1 MPTPTGGREDIS
13 DLLGMRTR
21 GAWLIIGSYL
31 SAMVIVTVATVNSY
45 TTPWVAALGPVIL
58 IAATLALV
66 LVPGDPLPF
75 GTTLMLTASGPVA
88 CALVLSATPA
98 VLSSP
103 LQIWIHGGGTS
114 IYCFMNVRGR
124 RIAPWIGLL
133 GMVLVFAAWAVADG
147 RGAAYGI
154 SFVAID
160 AAPLA
165 MATLL
170 SFTLRP
176 TAKAV
181 FSLRAQTTERVAEL
195 AAQTA
200 GADEREKQSSHLDRL
215 ARPMIEKIASGET
228 LTRAEQAECALLEAH
243 LRDRLRAPILSTLE
257 LDEAAYSA
265 RQRGVEV
272 IFLDD
277 SGTPEQDPA
286 VIASVRDAAAHALQ
300 EAAGGRVCVR
310 MWPSGRE
317 TVASVL
323 VTDSAGTRRTEIT
336 ADEVEELP
344 RLGTQAVPRTRRPFA

>member
-1 MPTPTGGREDIS
+1 MDGGTRAAQALVDSGIEHTITRHGMVRSLEEAAAARGVEPRDIIKT
-13 DLLGMRTR
+13 LVVRR
-21 GAWLIIGSYL
+21 GEGDHLF
-31 SAMVIVTVATVNSY
+31 
-45 TTPWVAALGPVIL
+45 
-58 IAATLALV
+58 V

-103 LQIWIHGGGTS
+103 LQTWIHGGGTS

-181 FSLRAQTTERVAEL
+181 ARVA
-195 AAQTA
+195 
-200 GADEREKQSSHLDRL
+200 S
-215 ARPMIEKIASGET
+215 
-228 LTRAEQAECALLEAH
+228 
-243 LRDRLRAPILSTLE
+243 
-257 LDEAAYSA
+257 
-265 RQRGVEV
+265 
-272 IFLDD
+272 
-277 SGTPEQDPA
+277 
-286 VIASVRDAAAHALQ
+286 SVRSPVLSAVWPLLGEKFPLSLQ
-300 EAAGGRVCVR
+300 L
-310 MWPSGRE
+310 WP
-317 TVASVL
+317 
-323 VTDSAGTRRTEIT
+323 
-336 ADEVEELP
+336 
-344 RLGTQAVPRTRRPFA
+344 